1 MIHAIHMRESGSPEG
16 KQSFALAHAAEAYRA
31 LSSHKIT
38 GATVLVPRV
47 PSSDN
52 SRFQCTRT
60 R

>member
-38 GATVLVPRV
+38 GATVLVPCV

-52 SRFQCTRT
+52 SRFQ
-60 R
+60 